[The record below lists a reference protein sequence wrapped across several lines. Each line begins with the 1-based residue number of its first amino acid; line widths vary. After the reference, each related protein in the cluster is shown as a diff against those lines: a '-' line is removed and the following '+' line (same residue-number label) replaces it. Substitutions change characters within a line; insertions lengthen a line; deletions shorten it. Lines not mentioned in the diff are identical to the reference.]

1 MKVLLKSAKII
12 DPNSGHHQKTMD
24 IFINGGKI
32 DKIGTSLKISCL
44 DREINLKDLH
54 VSPGWFDSSVCFGE
68 PGFEERETISNGLKT
83 AASSGFTQ
91 IAFNPNTNS
100 GIDYNGALISVQSQ
114 AQNQPVEIF
123 PVGA

>member
-24 IFINGGKI
+24 IFINDGKI
-32 DKIGTSLKISCL
+32 DKIGTSLKITGL

-83 AASSGFTQ
+83 AASSG
-91 IAFNPNTNS
+91 
-100 GIDYNGALISVQSQ
+100 
-114 AQNQPVEIF
+114 
-123 PVGA
+123 